1 MRYLLFDADQTIW
14 DFNATEKIGLETVFS
29 SFFIPMSKEMI
40 DAYMAGNL
48 LCWRDYEDGRLTLD
62 ELEVKRWRLFFE
74 RIGKEDGNAEGAAF
88 LFKEALAHNGILL
101 PGAEEF
107 LTSISERPKSLVTNG
122 IASIQRQRLKDTG
135 CGRHFEN
142 IFISSEI
149 GYHKPQKELFAYVL
163 KSLGKNAGECVMIG
177 DSIHSDIEGAA
188 GAGIESIYLNFEGRK
203 AEEATWSVSSYDE
216 LRALIE
222 TI

>member
-40 DAYMAGNL
+40 DAYMTGNL
-48 LCWRDYEDGRLTLD
+48 LCWRDYEDGRLTLE

-74 RIGKEDGNAEGAAF
+74 RTGKEDGNAEEAAA

-101 PGAEEF
+101 PGAGEF

-135 CGRHFEN
+135 CERHFEN

>member
-14 DFNATEKIGLETVFS
+14 DFNATEKIGLKIVFES
-29 SFFIPMSKEMI
+29 SSLPMTQEMI

-48 LCWRDYEDGRLTLD
+48 LCWRDYEDGKLTLD

-74 RIGKEDGNAEGAAF
+74 HIGKGDGNAEEAAS
-88 LFKEALAHNGILL
+88 LFKEALAHNGLLL
-101 PGAEEF
+101 PGAEDF
-107 LTSISERPKSLVTNG
+107 LESIAGRPKSLVTNG

-135 CGRHFEN
+135 CDRHFEK

-149 GYHKPQKELFAYVL
+149 GWHKPQKELFTTVL
-163 KSLGKNAGECVMIG
+163 SALGKTRDECVMIG

-188 GAGIESIYLNFEGRK
+188 NAGIESIYLNFEGK
-203 AEEATWSVSSYDE
+203 ECPLATWSVSSYDE
-216 LRALIE
+216 LRVLIG